1 MKNQFTIK
9 TVILLTNVFVTVF
22 SFAQCNPPT
31 GVVVNNITSISAVLN
46 WTASSSA
53 PGEAYFYEVRTSG
66 LPGSGVS
73 GLVVSGSVGDGVFSS
88 LVSGLSSITTYS
100 VYMRYKCT
108 PAPLFSSWTAG
119 VTFSTNPLLPPV
131 AASASGI
138 SDTLFT
144 ARWIGVSGATGY
156 RLDVSEFSDFSVLLS
171 GYNNLFVASNFTSKL
186 VSGLNPSTVYYY
198 RVRAEGLSGGTP
210 VTTSNSNVITVTTL
224 SAPTLVAIWSNGAWL
239 NGVEPA
245 FDHDVILDDDF
256 VSDSNNTT
264 MFEVKSLT
272 LNQGHTYTIAS
283 ENNLIVYENIINNSS
298 AASFVVENNAN
309 LYQLSDSAPANVGE
323 ITVLRNSSE
332 IFRLDYTMWSSPVT
346 GTQTLKQFSPS
357 TLDNRFYEYNTV
369 NNHFSSIDPLT
380 STFEPGSGYFIRAPN
395 DHVANEVPNVAQY
408 CQGTF
413 VGVPTN
419 GVVNVDLDTGGQ
431 GFNLVGNPYPT
442 VISADALFMENA
454 SNIDGTLYFW
464 RRRND
469 TSGSGNLGTFYATY
483 TELGGTGSATSDD
496 PNGFIQVGQ
505 GFLVKA
511 LTPQLTFNSDMK
523 VPDSFENQFFRNS
536 SAVSQVEKH
545 RLWLNLTNES
555 GVFSRMLLGY
565 AEGASNALDR
575 FDGKY
580 FNDSQVALTSLLNNE
595 EYSIQAKSL
604 PFSAEDTIPLGLK
617 IVAAGTYTI
626 SLDKVDGLFEEGQ
639 LVYLEDT
646 FTSTIYNLNAADY
659 TFSTGAG
666 NFNSRFVLRFS
677 AESLGIDEPFNANAV
692 AVFVSNNSINIKSVN
707 VDIKSIAVYDIQGR
721 KLFDHDTVNSTEF
734 KIDALTKNNQ
744 VLIVKIKDQN
754 GNLISKK
761 VIF

>member
-1 MKNQFTIK
+1 
-9 TVILLTNVFVTVF
+9 
-22 SFAQCNPPT
+22 
-31 GVVVNNITSISAVLN
+31 
-46 WTASSSA
+46 
-53 PGEAYFYEVRTSG
+53 
-66 LPGSGVS
+66 
-73 GLVVSGSVGDGVFSS
+73 
-88 LVSGLSSITTYS
+88 
-100 VYMRYKCT
+100 
-108 PAPLFSSWTAG
+108 
-119 VTFSTNPLLPPV
+119 
-131 AASASGI
+131 
-138 SDTLFT
+138 
-144 ARWIGVSGATGY
+144 
-156 RLDVSEFSDFSVLLS
+156 
-171 GYNNLFVASNFTSKL
+171 
-186 VSGLNPSTVYYY
+186 
-198 RVRAEGLSGGTP
+198 
-210 VTTSNSNVITVTTL
+210 
-224 SAPTLVAIWSNGAWL
+224 
-239 NGVEPA
+239 
-245 FDHDVILDDDF
+245 
-256 VSDSNNTT
+256 

-369 NNHFSSIDPLT
+369 NNNFSSIDPLT

-721 KLFDHDTVNSTEF
+721 KLFNQDTVNSTEF

-744 VLIVKIKDQN
+744 VLIVKIKDKN

>member
-1 MKNQFTIK
+1 MKYQFTIK
-9 TVILLTNVFVTVF
+9 TVILLTNVFVTFF
-22 SFAQCNPPT
+22 SFAQCHPPT
-31 GVVVNNITSISAVLN
+31 GVMVTNITSISAVLN

-108 PAPLFSSWTAG
+108 PAPLFSSWTAA

-138 SDTLFT
+138 SDTFFS

-156 RLDVSEFSDFSVLLS
+156 RLDVSEFSDFSVLLA
-171 GYNNLFVASNFTSKL
+171 GYNNLFVASIFTRKL
-186 VSGLNPSTVYYY
+186 VSGLDPSTVYYY

-210 VTTSNSNVITVTTL
+210 VTTNNSNVITVTTL
-224 SAPTLVAIWSNGAWL
+224 SAPTLEAIWSNGAWL
-239 NGVEPA
+239 NGVLPA
-245 FDHDVILDDDF
+245 SDHDVILDDDYI
-256 VSDSNNTT
+256 SDGTNVD

-283 ENNLIVYENIINNSS
+283 GYNLIVYENIVNNSS

-309 LYQLSDSAPANVGE
+309 LYQLNDSAPANVGE
-323 ITVLRNSSE
+323 ITVIRNSSE

-380 STFEPGSGYFIRAPN
+380 TAFESGNGYFIRAPN
-395 DHVANEVPNVAQY
+395 NHVANASPNVAQAW
-408 CQGTF
+408 QGTF
-413 VGVPTN
+413 VGVPKN
-419 GVVNVDLDTGGQ
+419 GAVNVALVTSGQ

-442 VISADALFMENA
+442 VISADALLQQNA
-454 SNIDGTLYFW
+454 GNIDGTLYFW

-511 LTPQLTFNSDMK
+511 LTGLVFNSSMK

-565 AEGASNALDR
+565 AEGASNTLDR

-604 PFSAEDTIPLGLK
+604 PFSAEDTIPLGFK
-617 IVAAGTYTI
+617 VEAAGTYTI
-626 SLDKVDGLFEEGQ
+626 SLDKMDGLFEEGQ

-646 FTSTIYNLNAADY
+646 FTSTIHNLNESDY
-659 TFSTGAG
+659 SFSSEAG
-666 NFNSRFVLRFS
+666 NFNNRFVLRFS
-677 AESLGIDEPFNANAV
+677 TESLGVDEPLNANAV
-692 AVFVSNNSINIKSVN
+692 AVFVSNNSIIINSVN
-707 VDIKSIAVYDIQGR
+707 IDIKSINVYDIQGR
-721 KLFDHDTVNSTEF
+721 KLFNQDAVNSNEF
-734 KIDALTKNNQ
+734 RIDTLTKNNQ

>member
-1 MKNQFTIK
+1 MKNHFTIK
-9 TVILLTNVFVTVF
+9 TFILLTNLFVTVF

-31 GVVVNNITSISAVLN
+31 GVVVNNITSVSAVLN

-53 PGEAYFYEVRTSG
+53 PGIAYFYEVRTSG

-73 GLVVSGSVGDGVFSS
+73 GLVESGSVADGVFSS
-88 LVSGLSSITTYS
+88 LLSGLSSNTTYTA
-100 VYMRYKCT
+100 YMRFKCT
-108 PAPLFSSWTAG
+108 SAPLFSSWTAG
-119 VTFSTNPLLPPV
+119 VTFLTNSLLPPI

-138 SDTLFT
+138 SDTFFS
-144 ARWIGVSGATGY
+144 ARWIGVAGATGY

-171 GYNNLFVASNFTSKL
+171 GYNNLFVASIFTRKL
-186 VSGLNPSTVYYY
+186 VSGLNPSTFYYY
-198 RVRAEGLSGGTP
+198 RVRAEGLSGGAP
-210 VTTSNSNVITVTTL
+210 VTTSNSNVIMVTTL
-224 SAPTLVAIWSNGAWL
+224 SVPTLVAIWSNGAWL
-239 NGVEPA
+239 NGVLPTS
-245 FDHDVILDDDF
+245 DHDVTLDDDF
-256 VSDSNNTT
+256 VSDSNNMD

-283 ENNLIVYENIINNSS
+283 GYNVIVYENIINNSS

-309 LYQLSDSAPANVGE
+309 LYQLSDTAPANVGE

-357 TLDNRFYEYNTV
+357 TLDNRFYEYNTST
-369 NNHFSSIDPLT
+369 NLFSSIDPLT
-380 STFEPGSGYFIRAPN
+380 SIFEPGSGYLIRAPN
-395 DHVANEVPNVAQY
+395 NHVANEVPNVAQH

-419 GVVNVDLDTGGQ
+419 GVVNVSLDTSGQ

-442 VISADALFMENA
+442 VISADVLLEENI
-454 SNIDGTLYFW
+454 SNIDGTIYFW

-469 TSGSGNLGTFYATY
+469 TSGTGDLGTFYATY
-483 TELGGTGSATSDD
+483 TKLGGTGSATSED

-511 LTPQLTFNSDMK
+511 LTTQLVFNSDMK
-523 VPDSFENQFFRNS
+523 VPDMFENQFFRNS

-545 RLWLNLTNES
+545 RLWLNLTNEN
-555 GVFSRMLLGY
+555 GVYSRMLVGY
-565 AEGASNALDR
+565 AQGASNNLDR
-575 FDGKY
+575 LDGKC

-604 PFSAEDTIPLGLK
+604 PFSTEDTIPLGLK
-617 IVAAGTYTI
+617 VVAAGAYTI
-626 SLDKVDGLFEEGQ
+626 SLDEMDGLFEEDQ

-646 FTSTIYNLNAADY
+646 FTSTIHNLNESDY

-666 NFNSRFVLRFS
+666 IFNNRFVLRFS
-677 AESLGIDEPFNANAV
+677 TESLGIDEPLNANAV
-692 AVFVSNNSINIKSVN
+692 AVFVSNNSIIINSVN
-707 VDIKSIAVYDIQGR
+707 IDIKSINVYDIQGR
-721 KLFDHDTVNSTEF
+721 KLFNQDAVNSTEF
-734 KIDALTKNNQ
+734 KIDTLTKNNQ

>member
-1 MKNQFTIK
+1 MKYQFTIK
-9 TVILLTNVFVTVF
+9 TVILLTNLFVTVF

-53 PGEAYFYEVRTSG
+53 PGEAYLYEVRTSG

-88 LVSGLSSITTYS
+88 LLSGLSSITTYS

-108 PAPLFSSWTAG
+108 SAPLFSSWTAA
-119 VTFSTNPLLPPV
+119 VTFSTNTLLPPV

-138 SDTLFT
+138 SDTFFT

-156 RLDVSEFSDFSVLLS
+156 RLDVSEFSDFSVLLA
-171 GYNNLFVASNFTSKL
+171 GYNNLFVASSFTSKL

-224 SAPTLVAIWSNGAWL
+224 GVPNLVAIWSNGAWL
-239 NGVEPA
+239 NGVLPA
-245 FDHDVILDDDF
+245 FDHDVILDDDY
-256 VSDSNNTT
+256 VSDSNNMD

-283 ENNLIVYENIINNSS
+283 GFNLIVYENIVNNSS

-346 GTQTLKQFSPS
+346 GAQTLKQFSPS
-357 TLDNRFYEYNTV
+357 TLDTRFYEYNTV
-369 NNHFSSIDPLT
+369 SNHFSSIDPLT
-380 STFEPGSGYFIRAPN
+380 STFEPGNGYFIRAPN
-395 DHVANEVPNVAQY
+395 NHVANVSPNVAQAW
-408 CQGTF
+408 QGTF
-413 VGVPTN
+413 VGVPRN
-419 GVVNVDLDTGGQ
+419 GVINVDLDTSGQ
-431 GFNLVGNPYPT
+431 GYNLVGNPYPT
-442 VISADALFMENA
+442 VISADALFVENA

-469 TSGSGNLGTFYATY
+469 TSGAGDLGTFYATY
-483 TELGGTGSATSDD
+483 TGMGGTGSATSED

-511 LTPQLTFNSDMK
+511 LTTQLVFNSDMK

-545 RLWLNLTNES
+545 RLWLNLTNEN
-555 GVFSRMLLGY
+555 GVYSRMLVGY
-565 AEGASNALDR
+565 AQGASNNLDR
-575 FDGKY
+575 LDGKC

-604 PFSAEDTIPLGLK
+604 PFSTEDTIPLGLK
-617 IVAAGTYTI
+617 VVAAGAYSI
-626 SLDKVDGLFEEGQ
+626 SLDEMDGLFEEGQ

-646 FTSTIYNLNAADY
+646 FTSTIHNLNESDY

-666 NFNSRFVLRFS
+666 IFNNRFVLRFS
-677 AESLGIDEPFNANAV
+677 TESLGIDEPLNANAV
-692 AVFVSNNSINIKSVN
+692 AVFVSNNSIIINSVN
-707 VDIKSIAVYDIQGR
+707 IDIKSINVYDIQGR
-721 KLFDHDTVNSTEF
+721 KLFNQDAVNSNEF
-734 KIDALTKNNQ
+734 RIDTLTKNNQ